1 MAGATSETLA
11 CGLCSFHSF
20 QYLVVWICHSLLA
33 VILSPL
39 IWHRTQQRNWQE
51 SSGWSRAGETV
62 GFTSLFAS
70 PVPRVPRGSPLGGVQ
85 SHFACHLSDR
95 VRFWPWTLCPLSLSQ
110 WTKGSSVCLV
120 VHRPVGWAGTLLLP
134 LPGPVQA
141 GHTEVPL
148 AAQEGGLVFLHKIL
162 FINIFGPT
170 FSRSFHFS

>member
-1 MAGATSETLA
+1 M
-11 CGLCSFHSF
+11 
-20 QYLVVWICHSLLA
+20 
-33 VILSPL
+33 
-39 IWHRTQQRNWQE
+39 
-51 SSGWSRAGETV
+51 
-62 GFTSLFAS
+62 
-70 PVPRVPRGSPLGGVQ
+70 
-85 SHFACHLSDR
+85 
-95 VRFWPWTLCPLSLSQ
+95 RFWPWTLCPLSLSQ

-148 AAQEGGLVFLHKIL
+148 AAQEGGLVFLCKIL